1 VESFLSVLNHQ
12 RGQGLMR
19 GIFHTVHLVVVVLQ
33 VSLLVGRFRLLG
45 QHMQEL
51 LTGIPIMLQS
61 HMIIKF
67 LANLYTLSQLVQ
79 LLLTMVVI

>member
-1 VESFLSVLNHQ
+1 VEIFLNVLNHQ
-12 RGQGLMR
+12 RGQGLTR
-19 GIFHTVHLVVVVLQ
+19 GIFHSVHLVVVLLQ
-33 VSLLVGRFRLLG
+33 LSLLVGRFRLLG

-51 LTGIPIMLQS
+51 LTGIPIMLQL

-67 LANLYTLSQLVQ
+67 LASLCTLSQLVQ